1 MYNGIIGTKNTVEES
16 YSAIDTVLQNRYDL
30 IPNLVEVVKQYAS
43 HETAVFQNVS
53 EMRAKLMHGHTPT
66 EERFANENALF
77 NGMKSLFA
85 IAENYPDLKAS
96 TNFLDLQNQWGE
108 MEDRLQ

>member
-1 MYNGIIGTKNTVEES
+1 
-16 YSAIDTVLQNRYDL
+16 L

-53 EMRAKLMHGHTPT
+53 EMRAKLMQGQTST
-66 EERFANENALF
+66 EERFANENTLF
-77 NGMKSLFA
+77 TGMKSLFA
-85 IAENYPDLKAS
+85 IAENYPELKAS